1 MADSFELQ
9 IVNPVESREL
19 RVEWLRARCNVYTSN
34 RTILEINVTGASTGL
49 NRDTVDLSLVS
60 RGYFHSLVASSCC
73 SLMIIKRIVRA

>member
-34 RTILEINVTGASTGL
+34 RTILEINVAGASTGL

-60 RGYFHSLVASSCC
+60 PWLLPFSRGLV
-73 SLMIIKRIVRA
+73 LLLVDDN